1 MFTICITLFTALLL
15 STVAAYF
22 SIAGLMSIFAAAT
35 IPIAI
40 MGGTLELAKIVTA
53 SWVYRNWNT
62 SPVLFRYYLISSTVI
77 LSLITSL
84 GIFGYLSKAHNDQNL
99 VSGDVQSRIAIY
111 DEKIK
116 TEKENI
122 EATRKALKQMDEGV
136 DQVLGRST
144 TETGAEKAV
153 AMRKSQQKERGR
165 LQAEILQSQKSITE
179 LNDARAPIAAEV
191 RKVEAE
197 VGPIKYIAA
206 LLYTEQSVDV
216 LEKTVRWVIIALV
229 MVFDPL
235 AILLLIAANMSLRN
249 LHAKPV
255 SIIPVTVF
263 DPPAPSAF
271 QTPDSGV
278 INIPKEFPDVF
289 ASQYSYPQSEEEKVV
304 SETPKPKETWSE
316 ILYRRA
322 GLTKK

>member
-1 MFTICITLFTALLL
+1 MFTIGITLLTALLL
-15 STVAAYF
+15 SAVAAYF
-22 SIAGLMSIFAAAT
+22 SIAGLIAIFSSAV
-35 IPIAI
+35 IPIAV

-53 SWVYRNWNT
+53 SWLYRNWKT
-62 SPVLFRYYLISSTVI
+62 APLLFRYYLTIATII

-99 VSGDVQSRIAIY
+99 VSGDVQSKIAVY

-116 TEKENI
+116 ISRDNI
-122 EATRKALKQMDEGV
+122 DANRKALKQMDEAV
-136 DQVLGRST
+136 DQVMGRSAD
-144 TETGAEKAV
+144 EKGADKAV
-153 AMRKSQQKERGR
+153 SIRRSQAKERTR
-165 LQAEILQSQKSITE
+165 LLSEIAAEQKTVSQVSE
-179 LNDARAPIAAEV
+179 ERAPVAAEV

-206 LLYTEQSVDV
+206 LIYTEQTVDV
-216 LEKTVRWVIIALV
+216 LEKAVRWVIIALV
-229 MVFDPL
+229 IVFDPL

-249 LHAKPV
+249 LKTRPE
-255 SIIPVTVF
+255 SIIPLSVF
-263 DPPAPSAF
+263 DPPATSSF
-271 QTPDSGV
+271 QPPDLGV

-289 ASQYSYPQSEEEKVV
+289 TSQYSYPQSDEKIVT
-304 SETPKPKETWSE
+304 ETPKPKETWSE